1 LGDSPETEG
10 QHGAEGPSIAPT
22 TDDASVP
29 VRRVMMP
36 AESGTRLR
44 TWGMLVLALGLC
56 VTPMLIELGRPDTT
70 RTMEKIT
77 LTTSRETWTSYKAGD
92 ADALLVPTWNGRPRI
107 NKPPMTVWLT
117 TLAWVDLD
125 PATADSQTLIHRA
138 RLMAFA
144 LTLLALASTYWAGYS
159 IGGVRCATMATLVAG
174 TTYLLL
180 RQARVASYDTHLL
193 AWVTLSVACGLWAIR
208 PLKPVNW
215 TGRRVSGWAF
225 AGLALGAAILTKGPL
240 AIVFVAVPLATT
252 IIVAP
257 RRKLGNTTGLLFAL
271 LLGCLAAAPWYL
283 YVMEKFANA
292 ADMLGTEYTA
302 ARQDRQPFWYYAIVI
317 VLIFPWS
324 AYFLGS
330 LFQPFMRAVGEHR
343 RRTLLGWLWFICVL
357 GMLLIP
363 DAKQYRYL
371 VPLIPAVG
379 VLVGQLWAYHAWLAT
394 QGLKDPGVN
403 LLRVPHWV
411 ILIGASIAL
420 PAFIHFQPELI
431 ERGYIEQIELP
442 GLPLWAVLSLG
453 VVLFTLAVYG
463 TVRHFRWKPVGAFI
477 ATVLWMV
484 VATSVVQYSYAQSY
498 HSVYPSRDDARRVA
512 EAAGDLPVFY
522 LYDPAQDPRDPPL
535 PRNIEPDEEFLFYT
549 GKQILPIA
557 VDQVG
562 KYVDQPICLMVRLDE
577 RETNVGRVTGHG
589 FKPLFDF
596 SDGRNIAGFT
606 PNSRLLVSP
615 AVASPQPDE

>member
-1 LGDSPETEG
+1 
-10 QHGAEGPSIAPT
+10 
-22 TDDASVP
+22 
-29 VRRVMMP
+29 
-36 AESGTRLR
+36 
-44 TWGMLVLALGLC
+44 
-56 VTPMLIELGRPDTT
+56 
-70 RTMEKIT
+70 
-77 LTTSRETWTSYKAGD
+77 
-92 ADALLVPTWNGRPRI
+92 
-107 NKPPMTVWLT
+107 
-117 TLAWVDLD
+117 
-125 PATADSQTLIHRA
+125 
-138 RLMAFA
+138 
-144 LTLLALASTYWAGYS
+144 
-159 IGGVRCATMATLVAG
+159 
-174 TTYLLL
+174 
-180 RQARVASYDTHLL
+180 
-193 AWVTLSVACGLWAIR
+193 
-208 PLKPVNW
+208 
-215 TGRRVSGWAF
+215 
-225 AGLALGAAILTKGPL
+225 
-240 AIVFVAVPLATT
+240 
-252 IIVAP
+252 
-257 RRKLGNTTGLLFAL
+257 
-271 LLGCLAAAPWYL
+271 
-283 YVMEKFANA
+283 
-292 ADMLGTEYTA
+292 
-302 ARQDRQPFWYYAIVI
+302 
-317 VLIFPWS
+317 
-324 AYFLGS
+324 
-330 LFQPFMRAVGEHR
+330 
-343 RRTLLGWLWFICVL
+343 
-357 GMLLIP
+357 MLLIP

-463 TVRHFRWKPVGAFI
+463 TVRHFRWKPGVTVGRLI